1 MAEEKINYTLLSK
14 GVPIAPPVRRHAR
27 WNRRVWHWAIAGILV
42 VAAIF
47 TFAITPGAEGEDDRF
62 PISSGPACP
71 QYPVLRAPS
80 EERRKLEE
88 EIRDELS
95 SEAFFNKSLKK
106 LQGAINVPTESFD
119 DMGPV
124 GEDPRW
130 DIFVDLHANLKESF
144 PLV

>member
-1 MAEEKINYTLLSK
+1 MAEKKLNYTLLSQEEE
-14 GVPIAPPVRRHAR
+14 PTPPVRGHAR
-27 WNRRVWHWAIAGILV
+27 WNRRVWHWTVAGILI

-47 TFAITPGAEGEDDRF
+47 GFAITHTTNGEDDRI
-62 PISSGPACP
+62 PVSSRPACP
-71 QYPVLRAPS
+71 QYPAS
-80 EERRKLEE
+80 KSSSDERRKLEQ

-95 SEAFFNKSLKK
+95 SDAFFDKSLKK
-106 LQGAINVPTESFD
+106 LQAAINVPTESFD

-130 DIFVDLHANLKESF
+130 DIFADLHANLKESF